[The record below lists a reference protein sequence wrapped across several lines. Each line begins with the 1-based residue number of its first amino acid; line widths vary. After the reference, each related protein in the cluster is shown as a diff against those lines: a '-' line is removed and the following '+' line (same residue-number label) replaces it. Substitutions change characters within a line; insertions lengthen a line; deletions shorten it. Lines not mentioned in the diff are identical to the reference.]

1 MKEYSHVE
9 TLVDVH
15 SKPTTLVDSHNGE
28 STFNPSQSF
37 VPKLNPNK
45 HTLGTKML
53 EQQENEASWRAEWRR
68 LQESGEGCLKPH
80 TKRIQLV
87 ETLDY
92 ENSIAWNPERNPRA
106 QTILVHT

>member
-53 EQQENEASWRAEWRR
+53 EQQENKASRKWRR
-68 LQESGEGCLKPH
+68 LLETPHQEDPIG
-80 TKRIQLV
+80 
-87 ETLDY
+87 
-92 ENSIAWNPERNPRA
+92 
-106 QTILVHT
+106 